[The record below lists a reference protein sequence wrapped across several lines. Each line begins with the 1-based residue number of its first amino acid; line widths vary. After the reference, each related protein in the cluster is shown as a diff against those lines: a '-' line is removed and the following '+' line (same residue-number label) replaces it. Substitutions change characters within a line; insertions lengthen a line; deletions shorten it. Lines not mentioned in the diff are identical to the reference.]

1 MRMARQQWGGQN
13 EAAYQLATLI
23 ARASRT
29 KSIEL
34 SIARNRASL
43 VTLARRVWWYLV
55 IAALLWHAKRPPPSV
70 ATDVR

>member
-1 MRMARQQWGGQN
+1 MARQQWGGQN

-43 VTLARRVWWYLV
+43 VTLARYVWWYLV
-55 IAALLWHAKRPPPSV
+55 IAACYGTRSVRHLRWLLM
-70 ATDVR
+70 